1 MNHTHLR
8 RLRLT
13 LLLAFCLIWTSTV
26 SAEQVSPSEPG
37 LVGQFS
43 GKTWLPGASL
53 LSSHRPQVNEPSTEP
68 NIDLQLQPA
77 TFNPAVFFQEPTPTP
92 PSGLGSLIGLVTDA
106 TSGERLAG
114 VTVSVDGQTTITN
127 PVGVYRFDNVTPG
140 LQTVVARSSGYQT
153 ARQAR
158 QVIANELVW
167 NSMALQRGV
176 DPTATPEPA
185 FTPTATASATAT
197 PTATEPAVTATA
209 TPSTTATPSSTPTSS
224 PSTTTEP
231 TLTSTAI
238 PSTTITPTTTHTPI
252 SLPSATSEPALTPTA
267 TPSATPTVSPV
278 STATPTPTG
287 QTGSLIGLIT
297 NAQTGERLAG
307 VFVSANGQL
316 VQTGSNGLY
325 LINGLPA
332 GPQLVMATRPG
343 FETRTQTR
351 VVVPNET
358 RWNSMTLNP
367 RQQVTPTQT
376 PVPPPSPTSTSPPP
390 ASATP
395 APAATPSPTI
405 TPTPANQTGT
415 LVGLITD
422 AGTGERLA
430 DVIVSVAGQSM
441 VTAADGIYRFEAVPA
456 GPQVVTAEKEGY
468 QTGQKTGVVMANE
481 VRWNSINLTRNSI
494 GCPTESEAVFD
505 LIPVLPAG
513 GDPHPDFLHGDLNLA
528 QRGYSLAN
536 ASLGLQN
543 YAGDFDPNAPQLAGL
558 FEPNDYPGMTAA
570 FRVNH
575 WDWSCGEHGCR
586 GPAITDWPATLIG
599 LPTRPGQAIYIP
611 ERAPQIYSGG
621 FKAVV
626 LYAEEKR
633 LTLGYTREDSV
644 AFGYAVHLENVCVDP
659 NLLALYRAQNDGAGF
674 RQSGFLPALRNDQR
688 LGTAFDNEIMVA
700 VRDRGAFMD
709 PRSRKDWWRGF

>member
-1 MNHTHLR
+1 MNRTHLC
-8 RLRLT
+8 RLRLA
-13 LLLAFCLIWTSTV
+13 LLLAFCFIWVPAV
-26 SAEQVSPSEPG
+26 SAEQVFPPQLG
-37 LVGQFS
+37 PDDQFS
-43 GKTWLPGASL
+43 GNTWSPGTSF
-53 LSSHRPQVNEPSTEP
+53 LSHHWPQVNDPSAEP
-68 NIDLQLQPA
+68 NILPWLNGNQSA
-77 TFNPAVFFQEPTPTP
+77 TFKPAVYFQDPTPTP
-92 PSGLGSLIGLVTDA
+92 PSGLGSLIGLIADA

-127 PVGVYRFDNVTPG
+127 PVGVYRFDKVTPG
-140 LQTVVARSSGYQT
+140 LQTVVARSAGYQT
-153 ARQAR
+153 AQQAR
-158 QVIANELVW
+158 QVIPNELVW
-167 NSMALQRGV
+167 NSMTLQRAG

-185 FTPTATASATAT
+185 FTPTATPSATAT
-197 PTATEPAVTATA
+197 PTATEPALTPTATL
-209 TPSTTATPSSTPTSS
+209 STTATTTSTSTPS
-224 PSTTTEP
+224 PSATTEP
-231 TLTSTAI
+231 TIMPTETLSATV
-238 PSTTITPTTTHTPI
+238 TPTTTHTPT

-267 TPSATPTVSPV
+267 TPTVSPV
-278 STATPTPTG
+278 PAATPTTTG

-307 VFVSANGQL
+307 VFVSAIGQL

-325 LINGLPA
+325 LIDGLPA
-332 GPQLVMATRPG
+332 GPQLVTAARPG
-343 FETRTQTR
+343 FETRTQTG

-358 RWNSMTLNP
+358 RWNSIALNP
-367 RQQVTPTQT
+367 RQQTSPTQT
-376 PVPPPSPTSTSPPP
+376 PVSPPSPTSTSTPL

-395 APAATPSPTI
+395 APTVSPSP

-422 AGTGERLA
+422 ADTDERLA

-441 VTAADGIYRFEAVPA
+441 VTAADGIYRFESVPA
-456 GPQVVTAEKEGY
+456 GPQVVTAEREGY
-468 QTGQKTGVVMANE
+468 QTGQKTRVVMANE
-481 VRWNSINLTRNSI
+481 VRWNSIKLTRSVI
-494 GCPTESEAVFD
+494 GCPTESEAAFD

-543 YAGDFDPNAPQLAGL
+543 YAGDSDPNAPQLAGL
-558 FEPNDYPGMTAA
+558 FEPNDYPGMSAA

-611 ERAPQIYSGG
+611 ERSPQIYSGG

-659 NLLALYRAQNDGAGF
+659 NLLALYRAQNDAAGF
-674 RQSGFLPALRNDQR
+674 RQSGFLPALHNDQT
-688 LGTAFDNEIMVA
+688 LGAAFDNEIMIA
-700 VRDRGAFMD
+700 IRDRGAFLD